1 MTADRIEVIAA
12 LLDQTEAA
20 HGTYE
25 TTELNGVYDQDWPR
39 WYAEYAVEHGIGAL
53 IGHEVMPDQLATFL
67 AASYA
72 DYEQA
77 DPRPSDPWGAY
88 AAGRM
93 VAELQ
98 AGD

>member
-1 MTADRIEVIAA
+1 MTDDRVDAIAA

-39 WYAEYAVEHGIGAL
+39 WYAAHAVEHGIGELA
-53 IGHEVMPDQLATFL
+53 GHEITADGLAEFL

-72 DYEQA
+72 DYERA
-77 DPRPSDPWGAY
+77 DPKPAEPWSTY
-88 AAGRM
+88 AAGRIA
-93 VAELQ
+93 AEL
-98 AGD
+98 